1 MAKRQTYR
9 FMKQKTE
16 CRNTSIQIWSIIFD
30 KGAKAIQ
37 QRKEKCGFFK
47 KINGVRTTRHL
58 HAKKERK
65 KEKRTMIQDV
75 ITYTKLTKNG
85 SQI

>member
-1 MAKRQTYR
+1 MVNSFLTKVQKQFNREKRSVD
-9 FMKQKTE
+9 FL
-16 CRNTSIQIWSIIFD
+16 
-30 KGAKAIQ
+30 
-37 QRKEKCGFFK
+37 K